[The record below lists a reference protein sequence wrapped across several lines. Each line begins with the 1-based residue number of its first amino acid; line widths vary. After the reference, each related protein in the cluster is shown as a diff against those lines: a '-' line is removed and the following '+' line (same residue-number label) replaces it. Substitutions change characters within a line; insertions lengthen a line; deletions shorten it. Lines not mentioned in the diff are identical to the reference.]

1 MAELESMVP
10 VAAIVYLLLGIV
22 SLILLNRSKNRIWI
36 DFMVGQILGLCLF
49 IQGLAYS
56 SHSIIL
62 AFSDGDVDLQF
73 FIFSRNSLFIIS
85 GFLAATIPLLFPYPI
100 LQNSSTIKYIL
111 SGILGM
117 SLLTA
122 VYMMMTNYRYFG
134 ITDIIFVI
142 PFVLLISV
150 YFRFLTEEIRNN
162 DLTARRMS
170 FAAGLVLIGI
180 HGREM
185 TWWLAQVISI
195 NDEFVGR
202 GAIELG
208 EFAYSYAPA
217 WIGYNINAT
226 IGSIA
231 ILILTVG
238 ESWRASHKGMN
249 GFLLVVLLIF
259 AIGTISGIADYAVLD
274 IVNSCMYSVCEDYPE
289 TYDIWYNFTTN
300 ALVYLFTPLIAM
312 YIILNF
318 DIIDSRSSENS
329 WMSRII
335 VILMLLIVTSS
346 MIELLQSFLPVSEMV
361 SSAILAM
368 VVAIFIGW
376 EERIM
381 LKLVE
386 EGESISKKLISL
398 DELNIPDMENN
409 HLQLFSKAVGV
420 MVVFIILLS
429 AVYSAII

>member
-1 MAELESMVP
+1 
-10 VAAIVYLLLGIV
+10 
-22 SLILLNRSKNRIWI
+22 
-36 DFMVGQILGLCLF
+36 
-49 IQGLAYS
+49 
-56 SHSIIL
+56 
-62 AFSDGDVDLQF
+62 
-73 FIFSRNSLFIIS
+73 
-85 GFLAATIPLLFPYPI
+85 
-100 LQNSSTIKYIL
+100 
-111 SGILGM
+111 
-117 SLLTA
+117 
-122 VYMMMTNYRYFG
+122 
-134 ITDIIFVI
+134 
-142 PFVLLISV
+142 
-150 YFRFLTEEIRNN
+150 
-162 DLTARRMS
+162 
-170 FAAGLVLIGI
+170 
-180 HGREM
+180 
-185 TWWLAQVISI
+185 
-195 NDEFVGR
+195 
-202 GAIELG
+202 
-208 EFAYSYAPA
+208 
-217 WIGYNINAT
+217 
-226 IGSIA
+226 
-231 ILILTVG
+231 
-238 ESWRASHKGMN
+238 
-249 GFLLVVLLIF
+249 
-259 AIGTISGIADYAVLD
+259 
-274 IVNSCMYSVCEDYPE
+274 MYSVCEDYPE

-398 DELNIPDMENN
+398 KELNIPDMENN

-420 MVVFIILLS
+420 MVVFIILLG